1 MTSKLPKLMPPTQS
15 SYDPVVTSSTSTRK
29 SRWHCASRRKR
40 AFAFPLPVSATRL
53 TSVVSTAEQLA
64 GGGGGGGGGG
74 SGSGCPASSGK
85 EAYENRSVPEH
96 GVAVASRTSRR
107 ESSGSGRSSP

>member
-1 MTSKLPKLMPPTQS
+1 MPPTQS

-29 SRWHCASRRKR
+29 SRWHCASQRKR

-64 GGGGGGGGGG
+64 GGGGGG
-74 SGSGCPASSGK
+74 SGCPASSGK

-96 GVAVASRTSRR
+96 GVAAASRTSRR
-107 ESSGSGRSSP
+107 ESSGSGRSFP

>member
-1 MTSKLPKLMPPTQS
+1 MPPTQS

-64 GGGGGGGGGG
+64 GGGGGG

-85 EAYENRSVPEH
+85 EAYENRSVPED
-96 GVAVASRTSRR
+96 GGPVPSPTSRR
-107 ESSGSGRSSP
+107 QSTGSG

>member
-53 TSVVSTAEQLA
+53 TSVVSTAEQLGSG

-74 SGSGCPASSGK
+74 SGSGCPASSGE
-85 EAYENRSVPEH
+85 EAYENRSVPER
-96 GVAVASRTSRR
+96 GVGG
-107 ESSGSGRSSP
+107 GSGPS